1 MKRFAIM
8 MSLLAVCV
16 FASNSSAAVD
26 TTAISTNVDTIVAMI
41 DAGKD
46 ANGIQSKDYE
56 PYAFVMEDGGKM
68 LVHPSLNGINYS
80 EKDELLP
87 VYNAL
92 KTASADGT
100 WVEYEWQG
108 KIKHAYIKKT
118 QNNLIVGSG
127 Y

>member
-26 TTAISTNVDTIVAMI
+26 TTAISTNVETIVAMI

-56 PYAFVMEDGGKM
+56 PYAFVMEDGGKCWFT
-68 LVHPSLNGINYS
+68 L
-80 EKDELLP
+80 LLP
-87 VYNAL
+87 VS
-92 KTASADGT
+92 TT
-100 WVEYEWQG
+100 Q
-108 KIKHAYIKKT
+108 KKKNFFLST
-118 QNNLIVGSG
+118 ML
-127 Y
+127 